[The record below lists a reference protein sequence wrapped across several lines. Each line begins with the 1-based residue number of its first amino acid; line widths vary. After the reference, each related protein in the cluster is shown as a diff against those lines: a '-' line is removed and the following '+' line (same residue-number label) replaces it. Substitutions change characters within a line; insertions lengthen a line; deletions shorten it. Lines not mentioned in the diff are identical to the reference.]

1 MIAVRG
7 IPVNRDG
14 FLTQRAKYEGLKC
27 LLRDTGAFGS
37 FTWPQG
43 HLSGGSFENPEFD
56 EVS

>member
-37 FTWPQG
+37 FTWP
-43 HLSGGSFENPEFD
+43 
-56 EVS
+56 